1 MLTSLRAFKNF
12 HLSVEKLKFVQN
24 GVTDF
29 NYFMLEKERKL
40 LKKCCVCNKAHQQI
54 LIRE

>member
-12 HLSVEKLKFVQN
+12 HLNVEKLKLVQN

-29 NYFMLEKERKL
+29 NYFVLEKVDQL
-40 LKKCCVCNKAHQQI
+40 TKKVIKEI
-54 LIRE
+54 LCL

>member
-12 HLSVEKLKFVQN
+12 HLNVEKLKLVQN

-29 NYFMLEKERKL
+29 NYFVLEKVDQLTKKVIKEILFIIILKL
-40 LKKCCVCNKAHQQI
+40 VF
-54 LIRE
+54 